1 VGLRP
6 SAQLRADPRALHAE
20 LAENPELFV
29 EIVSRLYKPDPE
41 EEPGGATTAD
51 ATGGD
56 QHAKAAGAD
65 SASNDEMTAPTAV
78 GDESEEPD
86 AGAADAQGRPAAAI
100 EQREAFF
107 QTAWSVL
114 HHWRRPPGTREDGTL
129 DGEHLKQ
136 WVAKARG
143 LFAERKR
150 TRIGDSQLGELL
162 GGVFPGEDGIWPAEP
177 VRELVEELQSEPF
190 DDGLF
195 VGRMNS
201 RGITTRGVYS
211 DGSSEHQLAAG
222 YAEDA
227 AALEARWPRTAQI
240 LRRLQR
246 NSERIADQED
256 EEAGRRADEG

>member
-51 ATGGD
+51 AAGGD

-150 TRIGDSQLGELL
+150 TRMESGRPSPSASSSRSSRASPSTMDSSS
-162 GGVFPGEDGIWPAEP
+162 GG
-177 VRELVEELQSEPF
+177 
-190 DDGLF
+190 
-195 VGRMNS
+195 
-201 RGITTRGVYS
+201 
-211 DGSSEHQLAAG
+211 
-222 YAEDA
+222 
-227 AALEARWPRTAQI
+227 
-240 LRRLQR
+240 
-246 NSERIADQED
+246 
-256 EEAGRRADEG
+256 